1 MQRPVRISTLP
12 TYLLTCSPDQ
22 FTHINSLLT
31 QKVVFEDAM
40 FQVETSGAIT
50 ETSTETS
57 MEPVSINGTVDEAI
71 EELLADL

>member
-1 MQRPVRISTLP
+1 MQRAQYAKARYP
-12 TYLLTCSPDQ
+12 LTCSPDQ

-50 ETSTETS
+50 ETIKETS
-57 MEPVSINGTVDEAI
+57 MEPVAIHESVEQAI
-71 EELLADL
+71 EDFLSDY

>member
-1 MQRPVRISTLP
+1 
-12 TYLLTCSPDQ
+12 
-22 FTHINSLLT
+22 
-31 QKVVFEDAM
+31 VVFEDAM

>member
-1 MQRPVRISTLP
+1 
-12 TYLLTCSPDQ
+12 
-22 FTHINSLLT
+22 
-31 QKVVFEDAM
+31 VVFEDAM
-40 FQVETSGAIT
+40 FQVETSGAIK